1 MENYFKKK
9 CKKGKHKKS
18 NGKIKQKS
26 VWLNRYDFTFAGHC
40 IINKCLETL
49 KRSATS
55 HENNWK

>member
-9 CKKGKHKKS
+9 CKKGKYKKS

-40 IINKCLETL
+40 IINKGLERNS
-49 KRSATS
+49 KKKCNKS
-55 HENNWK
+55 